1 MFCKCKKVSYLYIIT
16 KTQRDMTT
24 SQRLKNG
31 QKNIKPAYLI
41 DTVEE
46 LRSER
51 DRMEANWDNS
61 MRERMQTIAM
71 ISITKF
77 KKPLSSL

>member
-1 MFCKCKKVSYLYIIT
+1 
-16 KTQRDMTT
+16 MTT
-24 SQRLKNG
+24 SQRLKSG
-31 QKNIKPAYLI
+31 QKNIKPSYLI

-46 LRSER
+46 LRIER
-51 DRMEANWDNS
+51 DRMEANWDDS
-61 MRERMQTIAM
+61 MRDRMQTIAM